1 MRSLQ
6 RKFIGEPPRLQDR
19 YIRRLLRLH
28 QVVAYSGQSGCSQ
41 ECAVLFVQFGNEKR
55 FFVMAIT

>member
-6 RKFIGEPPRLQDR
+6 RKFIGEPLRLQDR
-19 YIRRLLRLH
+19 YIRRLLRLQ
-28 QVVAYSGQSGCSQ
+28 QVVAYSGQSGCKQ
-41 ECAVLFVQFGNEKR
+41 ECTVLFVQFGNEKR

>member
-1 MRSLQ
+1 MMSLQ

-28 QVVAYSGQSGCSQ
+28 QVVAYSGQSWCSQ
-41 ECAVLFVQFGNEKR
+41 ECAVIFVQFGNEKR